1 LTLFLSFAFISLS
14 YGCPL
19 ILSPLSIDDVI
30 RMCTNVS
37 SVEVIQHIQLCQRL
51 IPKSWSSESSS
62 KLCELSESKSQV
74 ESVVKCALDTQRL
87 TGLPFYSNQMMIARV
102 CSTEKPSFEVLNCL
116 KSVSQGI
123 RSISP
128 TSSSGSSASSY
139 QLTNETIID
148 ICRSDSTLADASTSG
163 PASFNAGECLVT
175 VVSSLLSAS
184 HTTIQSDVPLA
195 VCKPSSSSSE
205 ASATS
210 SHNYKFLLHCLKAQH
225 RKLITIQDVHKCYQE
240 KRIIKD
246 LRVKKLYL
254 EEGDTTGG
262 PEIIAGKRFSIVFE
276 VYDQY
281 YQLFTSPASLPFSPS
296 VSLSHNPI
304 LKISI
309 NENNQQ
315 SAVIWGNRLN
325 STNLG
330 TGSLSFHHLVISQ
343 PGKVEITISQLLTD
357 EERNEETS
365 HLHHRPIRKRDHSI
379 PINSFQITIH
389 EDPRMVLTRPC
400 IYVFA
405 SSICPSSVLGEDYD
419 SLFPLTRQFL
429 PSSMYLA
436 NIQCFNESLS
446 LMRVT
451 SYLQSDGSMWVEYR
465 LGIDSIWTGVGLP
478 TIEMAPS
485 TRLGLLIPSIDEL
498 KERNEEGEKKR
509 VLKVIK
515 RAYYRGSLQWHPDR
529 WVGYDQYYQ
538 AAVSSVFP
546 LITEAYEMLMKE
558 YEN

>member
-1 LTLFLSFAFISLS
+1 
-14 YGCPL
+14 
-19 ILSPLSIDDVI
+19 
-30 RMCTNVS
+30 MCTNVS
-37 SVEVIQHIQLCQRL
+37 SIEVIQHIQLCQRL

-62 KLCELSESKSQV
+62 KLCELSEGKSQV
-74 ESVVKCALDTQRL
+74 ESVVKCALDAQRL
-87 TGLPFYSNQMMIARV
+87 TGLPFYSNQMMIAKV

-128 TSSSGSSASSY
+128 ASSSGSSASSY

-148 ICRSDSTLADASTSG
+148 ICRSESTLADASAGGT
-163 PASFNAGECLVT
+163 ASFNAGECVVT
-175 VVSSLLSAS
+175 VVSSLLLAS
-184 HTTIQSDVPLA
+184 HTTIQSEVPLA
-195 VCKPSSSSSE
+195 VCKPSSSFTDVSSA
-205 ASATS
+205 ASS

-225 RKLITIQDVHKCYQE
+225 RKLITVQDVQKCYQE

-254 EEGDTTGG
+254 EEGEAVGA
-262 PEIIAGKRFSIVFE
+262 PEIVAGKRFSIVFE

-281 YQLFTSPASLPFSPS
+281 YQLFTSPSSSSASTSS
-296 VSLSHNPI
+296 SLAHNPI

-330 TGSLSFHHLVISQ
+330 SGLLSFHHLVISQ

-365 HLHHRPIRKRDHSI
+365 HLHHRPIRRRDHAI
-379 PINSFQITIH
+379 VINSFQITIQ

-405 SSICPSSVLGEDYD
+405 SSVCPSSILGEDYD
-419 SLFPLTRQFL
+419 SLFPMTRQYL
-429 PSSMYLA
+429 SSSLYLA
-436 NIQCFNESLS
+436 NVQCFNESLS

-451 SYLQSDGSMWVEYR
+451 SYLQSDGSMWIEYR
-465 LGIDSIWTGVGLP
+465 LGLDSIWTGIGLP
-478 TIEMAPS
+478 TIEMAP
-485 TRLGLLIPSIDEL
+485 TERLGLLIPSVDEL
-498 KERNEEGEKKR
+498 KARDAEGEKKK

-515 RAYYRGSLQWHPDR
+515 RAYYRASLQWHPDR

-546 LITEAYEMLMKE
+546 LITEAYEMLVKE